1 MSLYIIDVFT
11 IRTLDSIDSLFEDK
25 FYHEILTANEKPE
38 ISCTCGFTK
47 CRSFFYSEKQQILP
61 SSLQPSTL

>member
-25 FYHEILTANEKPE
+25 FFHEILTANEKPQ
-38 ISCTCGFTK
+38 ISCICGFTK
-47 CRSFFYSEKQQILP
+47 CLGLFLFREAANTTFK
-61 SSLQPSTL
+61 SLV